1 VSRRE
6 PVPLLNQELAMG
18 TDDLQELPAKEQ
30 TDIPGLLIAPG
41 ILVAVLAI
49 IYTWT

>member
-1 VSRRE
+1 
-6 PVPLLNQELAMG
+6 MG
-18 TDDLQELPAKEQ
+18 TDDLQSAKEQ

-41 ILVAVLAI
+41 IVVAVLAL

>member
-1 VSRRE
+1 
-6 PVPLLNQELAMG
+6 MG